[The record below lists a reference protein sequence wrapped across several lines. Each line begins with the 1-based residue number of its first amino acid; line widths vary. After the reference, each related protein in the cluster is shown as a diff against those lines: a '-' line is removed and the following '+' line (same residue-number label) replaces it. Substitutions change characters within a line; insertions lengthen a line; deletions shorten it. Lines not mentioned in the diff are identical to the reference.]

1 MSNFNE
7 IHLNLKVMK
16 RLKQHS
22 TKGLKNFPKKGKFS
36 FDAGLKGLGVVNKW
50 DVELAV
56 KK

>member
-1 MSNFNE
+1 
-7 IHLNLKVMK
+7 MK

-22 TKGLKNFPKKGKFS
+22 TKGVKSFTKSKFS
-36 FDAGLKGLGVVNKW
+36 FDSGLKGLGVVKKW

>member
-1 MSNFNE
+1 
-7 IHLNLKVMK
+7 MK

-22 TKGLKNFPKKGKFS
+22 TKGVKRLPIKGKFS
-36 FDAGLKGLGVVNKW
+36 FDAGLKGLGVVKKW